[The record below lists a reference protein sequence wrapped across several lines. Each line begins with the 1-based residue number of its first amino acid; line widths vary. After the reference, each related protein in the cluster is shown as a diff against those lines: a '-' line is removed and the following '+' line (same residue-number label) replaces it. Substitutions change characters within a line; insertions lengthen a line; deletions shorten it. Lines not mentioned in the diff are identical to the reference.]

1 MNDGGGWPALICGG
15 ARGVPDCCSNAVSV
29 CVDSD
34 GGDAAPLALALG
46 RSGVDFGA
54 MPPKPFDG
62 TLANDDGELES
73 AGNFGDDGE
82 IAASDSFGT
91 GTGLPPLITGTS
103 NAFDGA
109 LSGLPPPSGA
119 LSPAGDG
126 AAPKP
131 ANESGVGVVFGMK
144 QIDDSFLANQQ
155 LQVAFLPNEPAVHVV
170 MFTQPLSGSAMESFE
185 HSVQHRPP
193 SHGSI
198 DTMLSGERLG

>member
-1 MNDGGGWPALICGG
+1 MGGG
-15 ARGVPDCCSNAVSV
+15 ARGVPLADCCNSAVSV
-29 CVDSD
+29 CVDSE
-34 GGDAAPLALALG
+34 GSGAAPLALAFV
-46 RSGVDFGA
+46 SSNVDFGA
-54 MPPKPFDG
+54 LPPKPFDD
-62 TLANDDGELES
+62 TLAGDDGEAES
-73 AGNFGDDGE
+73 ADNFDDDDE

-91 GTGLPPLITGTS
+91 GTGLPPPPITGTS

-109 LSGLPPPSGA
+109 LSGLPNGA
-119 LSPAGDG
+119 FSPPAGDG

-170 MFTQPLSGSAMESFE
+170 MFTQPVSGSAMGSFE
-185 HSVQHRPP
+185 HSVQQRPP